1 MFFYA
6 ELNRMM
12 VIVSQAEPEG
22 EKNTS
27 NVNYFER
34 SLQVA
39 REQGA
44 VDWEKMT
51 LKLSGVRQVS

>member
-12 VIVSQAEPEG
+12 VIVRQADPEV
-22 EKNTS
+22 EKSTS
-27 NVNYFER
+27 KVNYFER
-34 SLQVA
+34 SLMVA

-44 VDWEKMT
+44 VEWEKMT

>member
-1 MFFYA
+1 
-6 ELNRMM
+6 MM
-12 VIVSQAEPEG
+12 VIVHQANPEL
-22 EKNTS
+22 EKITP

-34 SLQVA
+34 SLHVA

-44 VDWEKMT
+44 VEWEKMT